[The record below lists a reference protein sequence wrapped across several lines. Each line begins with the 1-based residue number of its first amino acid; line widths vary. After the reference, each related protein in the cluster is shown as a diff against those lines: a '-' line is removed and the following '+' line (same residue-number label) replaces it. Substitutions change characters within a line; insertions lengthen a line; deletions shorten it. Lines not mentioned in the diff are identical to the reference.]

1 MIQAPQG
8 GDMSEVKVKN
18 TPKSKMKYIV
28 LAIFI
33 LLIIASIL
41 LVPRYNRY
49 LKAKRAKEIMTAME
63 SIRLKVDQIWKTNGT
78 ISGITLQ
85 GILADAEINPKLQ
98 KKWQFAIAWKQTDIY
113 TTEMVEK
120 LKDVSTN
127 ETVYISP
134 YRMILAVATK
144 DNPLKEGTKL
154 WFAGDSNTYHGFGVD
169 DAVEPVWAE
178 FFPNP

>member
-1 MIQAPQG
+1 
-8 GDMSEVKVKN
+8 MSDFKVKN
-18 TPKSKMKYIV
+18 TPKSKMIYILPIV
-28 LAIFI
+28 LI
-33 LLIIASIL
+33 LLIIASII

-63 SIRLKVDQIWKTNGT
+63 SIRLKTDQIWKTNGT

-85 GILADAEINPKLQ
+85 GILTEAQISPKLQ
-98 KKWQFAIAWKQTDIY
+98 QKWQFVIAWKQTDIY
-113 TTEMVEK
+113 TTEMVQK

-169 DAVEPVWAE
+169 DEVEPVWTE
-178 FFPNP
+178 IFPNP